1 MFKILKDIL
10 TTLKGLKK
18 PNRWWSLAK
27 LILGL
32 LTAGGTIAL
41 AFASLKSIEVM
52 RDNIKVTKEIADRAW
67 RPEVYYTLPR
77 VVDIIPLGVD
87 TNGVYLYA
95 IKDITFGNAG
105 GSPALEL
112 KLATRRNRSGEPG
125 FAVSDFAKAGIKS
138 SGTLRP
144 REVQILP
151 IEFRTTPLSPGDTTF
166 LHIIVWYQD
175 RSGSNY
181 LEETIYYF
189 GIDKRGKFWLIPRKM
204 YEYDWS
210 INSWKLN

>member
-1 MFKILKDIL
+1 
-10 TTLKGLKK
+10 LKK
-18 PNRWWSLAK
+18 PHWGWSLAK
-27 LILGL
+27 IILGL
-32 LTAGGTIAL
+32 LTAIGTIAL
-41 AFASLKSIEVM
+41 AWASLNSIEVM
-52 RDNIKVTKEIADRAW
+52 KDNIKVTKEIADRAW

-77 VVDIIPLGVD
+77 VVDIKHLGID

-105 GSPALEL
+105 GSPALKL

-125 FAVSDFAKAGIKS
+125 FAVSDFERKAEITT

-144 REVQILP
+144 RETQIID

-189 GIDKRGKFWLIPRKM
+189 GVDKPGKFWLIPRKM
-204 YEYDWS
+204 YEYDWA